1 MVGVILTLVAIG
13 LVSYFVIKNY
23 YPPIILLLLGL
34 LLLFCAY
41 LEGVPAVAPKAST
54 NFFAFDFAQA
64 FTNLLKGRLPGLGL
78 NIMAI
83 AGFAVYM
90 DRIGASKALVK
101 LCVKPLKAIRSPYV
115 LLALTYVVGQF
126 IALFVNSA
134 VGLGLLLMASIYPLL
149 VALGVSRTSAA
160 AVIATTCCLDLGPSS
175 SNAMRAAD
183 LCNMDVVTYFVQ
195 GQGPVALCTI
205 ASVAIGHYLVREG
218 LKKREASPANK
229 EDAKESALDVDEALK
244 GAARFITPFSR
255 CCPWVF

>member
-90 DRIGASKALVK
+90 DVSAPAKHWLSCAL
-101 LCVKPLKAIRSPYV
+101 SP
-115 LLALTYVVGQF
+115 
-126 IALFVNSA
+126 
-134 VGLGLLLMASIYPLL
+134 
-149 VALGVSRTSAA
+149 
-160 AVIATTCCLDLGPSS
+160 
-175 SNAMRAAD
+175 
-183 LCNMDVVTYFVQ
+183 
-195 GQGPVALCTI
+195 
-205 ASVAIGHYLVREG
+205 
-218 LKKREASPANK
+218 
-229 EDAKESALDVDEALK
+229 
-244 GAARFITPFSR
+244 
-255 CCPWVF
+255 

>member
-115 LLALTYVVGQF
+115 LLALTYLVGQF

-134 VGLGLLLMASIYPLL
+134 VGLGLLLMAYL
-149 VALGVSRTSAA
+149 SAA
-160 AVIATTCCLDLGPSS
+160 GRVGRFPHFCSCRYRHNLLLGLRTVQLQRHACCRPLQYGRCDLLRSRPRSC
-175 SNAMRAAD
+175 RALHD
-183 LCNMDVVTYFVQ
+183 CLRCNRPLFRT
-195 GQGPVALCTI
+195 AL
-205 ASVAIGHYLVREG
+205 V
-218 LKKREASPANK
+218 
-229 EDAKESALDVDEALK
+229 
-244 GAARFITPFSR
+244 
-255 CCPWVF
+255 

>member
-149 VALGVSRTSAA
+149 VALGFPYFCSCRYRYNLLLGLRT
-160 AVIATTCCLDLGPSS
+160 
-175 SNAMRAAD
+175 
-183 LCNMDVVTYFVQ
+183 VQ
-195 GQGPVALCTI
+195 LQRHAC
-205 ASVAIGHYLVREG
+205 R
-218 LKKREASPANK
+218 
-229 EDAKESALDVDEALK
+229 
-244 GAARFITPFSR
+244 
-255 CCPWVF
+255 

>member
-1 MVGVILTLVAIG
+1 MVGVLLTLVAIG

-149 VALGVSRTSAA
+149 VFSHLSCRSHCDNLLFGLGSVQLQRDA
-160 AVIATTCCLDLGPSS
+160 CCRPLQHGRRDLLRSGPRSCRPLHDCFRCNRS
-175 SNAMRAAD
+175 F
-183 LCNMDVVTYFVQ
+183 LC
-195 GQGPVALCTI
+195 PA
-205 ASVAIGHYLVREG
+205 LVR
-218 LKKREASPANK
+218 
-229 EDAKESALDVDEALK
+229 
-244 GAARFITPFSR
+244 
-255 CCPWVF
+255 

>member
-183 LCNMDVVTYFVQ
+183 LCNMDVVT
-195 GQGPVALCTI
+195 
-205 ASVAIGHYLVREG
+205 
-218 LKKREASPANK
+218 
-229 EDAKESALDVDEALK
+229 
-244 GAARFITPFSR
+244 
-255 CCPWVF
+255 

>member
-1 MVGVILTLVAIG
+1 MVGVLLTLVAIG

-134 VGLGLLLMASIYPLL
+134 VGLGLLLMASIYPLQ
-149 VALGVSRTSAA
+149 S
-160 AVIATTCCLDLGPSS
+160 VISWSS
-175 SNAMRAAD
+175 
-183 LCNMDVVTYFVQ
+183 V
-195 GQGPVALCTI
+195 
-205 ASVAIGHYLVREG
+205 G
-218 LKKREASPANK
+218 LIRKKAP
-229 EDAKESALDVDEALK
+229 
-244 GAARFITPFSR
+244 
-255 CCPWVF
+255 

>member
-1 MVGVILTLVAIG
+1 MVGVLLTLVAIG

-41 LEGVPAVAPKAST
+41 LEGVQAVAPKAST

-101 LCVKPLKAIRSPYV
+101 L
-115 LLALTYVVGQF
+115 ALS
-126 IALFVNSA
+126 L
-134 VGLGLLLMASIYPLL
+134 
-149 VALGVSRTSAA
+149 
-160 AVIATTCCLDLGPSS
+160 
-175 SNAMRAAD
+175 
-183 LCNMDVVTYFVQ
+183 
-195 GQGPVALCTI
+195 
-205 ASVAIGHYLVREG
+205 
-218 LKKREASPANK
+218 
-229 EDAKESALDVDEALK
+229 
-244 GAARFITPFSR
+244 
-255 CCPWVF
+255 

>member
-83 AGFAVYM
+83 AGFAVYTG
-90 DRIGASKALVK
+90 RTHQK
-101 LCVKPLKAIRSPYV
+101 LSNEPRYRSPFIGD
-115 LLALTYVVGQF
+115 LTRGTF
-126 IALFVNSA
+126 
-134 VGLGLLLMASIYPLL
+134 
-149 VALGVSRTSAA
+149 
-160 AVIATTCCLDLGPSS
+160 
-175 SNAMRAAD
+175 
-183 LCNMDVVTYFVQ
+183 
-195 GQGPVALCTI
+195 
-205 ASVAIGHYLVREG
+205 
-218 LKKREASPANK
+218 
-229 EDAKESALDVDEALK
+229 
-244 GAARFITPFSR
+244 
-255 CCPWVF
+255 